1 MENNPL
7 VSLTQ
12 EGDAARITLNRP
24 PLNFLSREMLQQIG
38 SQFEA
43 LGDSPAC
50 KALILDSELPAFSAG
65 LEMSE
70 LTQDDIFLLLE
81 DFHQIA
87 LTLNTFA
94 RPTIALVRGVAL
106 GAANELLAC
115 CDFVFA
121 SEKASFGQPEVKVGG
136 IPSLAPILLPP
147 LIGDRRAAEMILTG
161 NIMSAGEAQR
171 IGLISRA
178 LPEDQISAAVGDLLK
193 TLGSL
198 SMSVMEI
205 ALKSVR
211 WVRSHELES
220 RLREIKTLYLDQLM
234 NLEDPLEGA
243 RAFLEKRQPVWK
255 NR

>member
-1 MENNPL
+1 MGNNTL

-12 EGDAARITLNRP
+12 EGEAARMTLNRP
-24 PLNFLSREMLQQIG
+24 PLNFLSREMLHEIG
-38 SQFEA
+38 SQLES
-43 LGDSPAC
+43 LGESPAC

-65 LEMSE
+65 LDMSE
-70 LTQDDIFLLLE
+70 ITQDGVFLLLE
-81 DFHQIA
+81 EFHQVA
-87 LTLNTFA
+87 HSLNSFT

-147 LIGDRRAAEMILTG
+147 LIGDRRSAEMILTG
-161 NIMSAGEAQR
+161 NIMSAGEAER

-178 LPEDQISAAVGDLLK
+178 LPDDQIAGAAADLIRV
-193 TLGSL
+193 LGSL

-220 RLREIKTLYLDQLM
+220 RLREIKALYLNQLM
-234 NLEDPLEGA
+234 NLEDPLEGV

-255 NR
+255 NK